1 MIAPIQCAPAQ
12 IVSVVVPT
20 FQRPALLRRALESV
34 RAQTFTGWELVISDD
49 DPASGDA
56 ERIASEVFGCDDRVR
71 VIANTGEHGQAG
83 NVNNA
88 LRAARGKWIKP
99 LFDDDALKP
108 AALERMLSIA
118 AACPG
123 AAIVRCLTD
132 RVINGQS
139 KGAERIGRR
148 SAAELIRQRDVHLAI
163 YLQDLDIGTPTS
175 VLVHRRVID
184 AGVLFE
190 APAGI
195 SSSVDGWWFIRALRH
210 GDLALCNEALVE
222 MHQGGHETVTSD
234 TGDDERYAQFELLR
248 AWTLPMID
256 LDHEPPALE
265 STRGMIR
272 LIRSACDL
280 AHGRP
285 VSGVRRA
292 LAERDPVAWRLA
304 IRWGLRRAM
313 PGRFETMPR
322 RVIHERSE
330 RLMTLSRP
338 KASAPEPR
346 AVRQPVGAAVA

>member
-1 MIAPIQCAPAQ
+1 MIAPIHSAPAP

-20 FQRPALLRRALESV
+20 FQRPALLRRALESI
-34 RAQTFTGWELVISDD
+34 RAQTFAGWELVISDD

-56 ERIASEVFGCDDRVR
+56 ERIAWEVFGGDDRVR
-71 VIANTGEHGQAG
+71 VIANTGERGQAG

-99 LFDDDALKP
+99 LFDDDVMKP

-118 AACPG
+118 AACPR

-132 RVINGQS
+132 RVINGKS

-148 SAAELIRQRDVHLAI
+148 SAAELIRQRDAHLAL

-195 SSSVDGWWFIRALRH
+195 SSTVDGWWFIRALRH
-210 GDLALCNEALVE
+210 GDLALCNEPLVE

-234 TGDDERYAQFELLR
+234 TNDEDRYAQFELLR

-256 LDHEPPALE
+256 LDHEPPTLE
-265 STRGMIR
+265 SARAMVR
-272 LIRSACDL
+272 LIRSACDV

-285 VSGVRRA
+285 VAGVRRA

-304 IRWGLRRAM
+304 IRWGLRRAL
-313 PGRFETMPR
+313 PGRFEATPR
-322 RVIHERSE
+322 RVIHEQRG
-330 RLMTLSRP
+330 RPLVASRP
-338 KASAPEPR
+338 QPAAREPMT
-346 AVRQPVGAAVA
+346 VRQPVSAAVA